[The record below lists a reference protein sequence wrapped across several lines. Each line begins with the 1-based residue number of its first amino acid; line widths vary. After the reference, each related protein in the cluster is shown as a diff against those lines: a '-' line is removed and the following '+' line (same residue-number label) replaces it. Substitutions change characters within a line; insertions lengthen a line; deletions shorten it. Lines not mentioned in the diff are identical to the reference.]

1 MGAKVVH
8 CKKEF
13 YDILIDRT
21 TKWGNPFKVGGGV
34 IWEDQIFHLII
45 LMFLFHS

>member
-21 TKWGNPFKVGGGV
+21 TKWGNPFKVGGELSGKTRYF
-34 IWEDQIFHLII
+34 I
-45 LMFLFHS
+45 